1 MQELPLILE
10 IGCGAG
16 RLTNYLIRK
25 GFDAIGFDISGA
37 VTPPGV
43 GVVLRVLLI

>member
-1 MQELPLILE
+1 ME

-16 RLTNYLIRK
+16 RLTNYLIQK

-37 VTPPGV
+37 VTTSGV